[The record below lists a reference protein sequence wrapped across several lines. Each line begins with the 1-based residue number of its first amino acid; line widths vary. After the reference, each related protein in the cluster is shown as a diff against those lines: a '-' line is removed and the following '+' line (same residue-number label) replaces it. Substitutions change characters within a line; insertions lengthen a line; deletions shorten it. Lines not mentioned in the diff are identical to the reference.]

1 MRVCVFNAK
10 GGVGRTTLSLNLA
23 GWFAKQDPRSR
34 VLLADCDPQGSALAW
49 AELVEETEF
58 TIGRSRSRGF
68 DVEILDMG
76 PSFPANGVL
85 PQASLYLVPTMLDG
99 VSHVVFLR
107 TLGLLQEHGK
117 PFLAVANRV
126 HRHRAEHRDRLQCA
140 ELDGALVVH
149 DRAAI
154 AASYAESRTV
164 FDMAGRHLPR
174 AQEEIERLAL
184 AMVSVGGRA

>member
-23 GWFAKQDPRSR
+23 SWFAKRDPQSR

-49 AELVEETEF
+49 ADLVEETEF

-85 PQASLYLVPTMLDG
+85 PHANLYLVPTLLDG

-107 TLGLLQEHGK
+107 TLGLLQEQGK
-117 PFLAVANRV
+117 PFLVVANRV
-126 HRHRAEHRDRLQCA
+126 NKHRAEHRDRLQCP
-140 ELDGALVVH
+140 ELKGVVQVR

-164 FDMAGRHLPR
+164 FDMTGRHLPE
-174 AQEEIERLAL
+174 AQREIEQLAQ
-184 AMVSVGGRA
+184 AMVSVGGGA

>member
-23 GWFAKQDPRSR
+23 SWFAKRDPQSR

-117 PFLAVANRV
+117 PFLVVANRV
-126 HRHRAEHRDRLQCA
+126 NNRAEHRDRLECE
-140 ELDGALVVH
+140 ELRGAVQVR

-164 FDMAGRHLPR
+164 FDMRGPHVAD
-174 AQEEIERLAL
+174 AQKEIEQLAQ
-184 AMVSVGGRA
+184 AMVRVGGNA